1 MAYKMTALLKKISAF
16 FLLLTGAI
24 PLLFTLFFLVKQ
36 QMIRYEM
43 KEKLEKEFLHTITV
57 PREEVT
63 WVKYN
68 KEIIV
73 GNKLFDVKSFSEK
86 NGLYFFT
93 GLFDAEETALNDLL
107 EKDTDDK
114 NENELLGQLFQCLQ
128 TPCINVSFDRGI
140 IANQNNPYSFPIVP
154 HISSPFINIPTP
166 PPQVP
171 SRI

>member
-1 MAYKMTALLKKISAF
+1 MNASLKKLTAF

-24 PLLFTLFFLVKQ
+24 PLLFTIFFLVKQ
-36 QMIRYEM
+36 QLIRYEM
-43 KEKLEKEFLHTITV
+43 KQKLEKEFLHTITV

-73 GNKLFDVKSFSEK
+73 GDKLFDVNSFSEK
-86 NGLYFFT
+86 DGLYFFI

-107 EKDTDDK
+107 EKDTGDK

-128 TPCINVSFDRGI
+128 SPCINVSFDPGI
-140 IANQNNPYSFPIVP
+140 MPGQNNTCFFPILQ
-154 HISSPFINIPTP
+154 HISSPFINIPPP
-166 PPQVP
+166 PPQA
-171 SRI
+171 

>member
-1 MAYKMTALLKKISAF
+1 
-16 FLLLTGAI
+16 
-24 PLLFTLFFLVKQ
+24 
-36 QMIRYEM
+36 MIRYEM

-73 GNKLFDVKSFSEK
+73 RDKLFDVNSFSEK
-86 NGLYFFT
+86 GGLYFFV
-93 GLFDAEETALNDLL
+93 GLFDTEETALNDFL

-128 TPCINVSFDRGI
+128 SPCINISLDPGI
-140 IANQNNPYSFPIVP
+140 MAGQNNTYFFPILL
-154 HISSPFINIPTP
+154 HISFPFINTPTP
-166 PPQVP
+166 PPQA
-171 SRI
+171 

>member
-1 MAYKMTALLKKISAF
+1 MRTTFKKITAF

-73 GNKLFDVKSFSEK
+73 GDKLFDVSSFSEK
-86 NGLYFFT
+86 DGLYFFT

-107 EKDTDDK
+107 EKGTEDK

-128 TPCINVSFDRGI
+128 SPCISVSIDQGLM
-140 IANQNNPYSFPIVP
+140 ADQNNTCSFPILL
-154 HISSPFINIPTP
+154 HISSPFINITTP
-166 PPQVP
+166 PPQA
-171 SRI
+171 SLHI